1 MRDRIMRLF
10 VLFFLVLSGCGYTS
24 GSLLPDHMSSI
35 FVQDFEN
42 KIDHTRDVSDRRS
55 KHSYRP
61 NLERDIRR
69 SVIDRFMF
77 DGNLQLVGEENADL
91 ILKGAVTSFEQVP
104 LSYDDHDNIESL
116 RIRILVDLELYDNN
130 ADEVLWR
137 ERSFMGQEDYNLVG
151 KDPMSEE
158 TAVREA
164 IRDLSKRI
172 VERTVEAW

>member
-1 MRDRIMRLF
+1 MRKFLIRSSFLF
-10 VLFFLVLSGCGYTS
+10 ILVFAGCGYTA
-24 GSLLPDHMSSI
+24 GSLLPDEMKSI
-35 FVQDFEN
+35 YVKDLEN
-42 KIDHTRDVSDRRS
+42 KIDHTQDVSDRRS

-61 NLERDIRR
+61 DLERDIRR

-77 DGNLQLVGEENADL
+77 DGNLQMAGEENADL

-137 ERSFMGQEDYNLVG
+137 ERSFMGREDYNLVG
-151 KDPMSEE
+151 KDSLSEE
-158 TAVREA
+158 AAIRKA
-164 IRDLSKRI
+164 IRDLAKRI